1 MTQRF
6 AQHPLRMALHNE
18 IHSRP
23 FIVLAAPARLSMLA
37 VWLEGPPGDA
47 EYRHLAALCEHFGVA
62 APADGVRHFDV
73 DFGGFRFKWE
83 RHGEFATLVVACPGA
98 RHDAPFSPAAA
109 RALPDAWLAGL
120 PGQVIAAM
128 HLALLP
134 DSDALQDAQR
144 RAEWFAHPPT
154 IGMAV
159 GGGALRAYT
168 DFRIG
173 EDGFSRWLL
182 VDAGGEPRQIG
193 RDAQRLCEI
202 EAYRMMAMMAFPLA
216 QSVGKDL
223 DMIER
228 DLGRATVAL
237 ASAAAADD
245 AALLASLADQAVRIE
260 RLAHRTSFRFG
271 ATRAYHD
278 LVQRRLRDL
287 REERLPGVQPISGFL
302 DRRMGPAM
310 ATVDSVG
317 RRLDD
322 LARRLTRANA
332 LLRARVDL
340 NREQQNQR
348 MLDALNR
355 RGELQLR
362 LQQTVEG
369 LSVAAITYYATGLVG
384 YVAKAAKTA
393 GVSAAN
399 PDLVAGLAVVPVA
412 LAVAWFTHRLRHRL
426 TAGIEPAAHAP
437 LKSD

>member
-1 MTQRF
+1 MSQRF
-6 AQHPLRMALHNE
+6 PQHPKRLALNNE
-18 IHSRP
+18 VHARP
-23 FIVLAAPARLSMLA
+23 FIVLAAPARVSMLA
-37 VWLEGPPGDA
+37 AWFDGPPGEA
-47 EYRHLAALCEHFGVA
+47 EYLHLAELCRHFGVA
-62 APADGVRHFDV
+62 APADGVRHFDA
-73 DFGGFRFKWE
+73 DFGAFRFKWE
-83 RHGEFATLVVACPGA
+83 RHGEFATLLVLCPGA
-98 RHDAPFSPAAA
+98 DAEAPFSPDAAQ
-109 RALPDAWLAGL
+109 ALPEWWLARL
-120 PGQVIAAM
+120 PGQVIAAA

-134 DSDALQDAQR
+134 DDEALQDPRQR
-144 RAEWFAHPPT
+144 ARWFAQPPT
-154 IGMAV
+154 IGLET
-159 GGGALRAYT
+159 GGGAMRAYT

-173 EDGFSRWLL
+173 EDGFARWLL
-182 VDAGGEPRQIG
+182 VDAGGDAHQLG

-202 EAYRMMAMMAFPLA
+202 EAYRMMAMLSFPLA
-216 QSVGKDL
+216 QSVGKEL
-223 DMIER
+223 DAIEH

-237 ASAAAADD
+237 ADTTTEND

-271 ATRAYHD
+271 ATRAYAD

-287 REERLPGVQPISGFL
+287 REQRLPGLQPMSVFL

-340 NREQQNQR
+340 NREIQNQR

-362 LQQTVEG
+362 LQHTVEG

-384 YVAKAAKTA
+384 YLAKAAKAA
-393 GVSAAN
+393 GAAVS
-399 PDLVAGLAVVPVA
+399 PDVVAGLAVLPLA
-412 LAVAWFTHRLRHRL
+412 LAVAWFTHRLRRHL
-426 TAGIEPAAHAP
+426 TSGLDDSH
-437 LKSD
+437 

>member
-1 MTQRF
+1 MSQRF
-6 AQHPLRMALHNE
+6 PQHPQRLALNNE
-18 IHSRP
+18 VHARP
-23 FIVLAAPARLSMLA
+23 FIVLDAPARLAMLT
-37 VWLEGPPGDA
+37 VWFDGPPGDA
-47 EYRHLAALCEHFGVA
+47 EYAHLAELCVHFGVA
-62 APADGVRHFDV
+62 PPASGVRHFNA

-83 RHGEFATLVVACPGA
+83 RHGEFATLMVHCPGA
-98 RHDAPFSPAAA
+98 DADAPFAPDAAQ
-109 RALPDAWLAGL
+109 ALPAHWLAEL
-120 PGQVIAAM
+120 PGQVIAAV
-128 HLALLP
+128 HLTLLP
-134 DSDALQDAQR
+134 DSEALQSPR
-144 RAEWFAHPPT
+144 CRARWFAHPPI
-154 IGMAV
+154 IGVEV
-159 GGGALRAYT
+159 GGGAMRAYT
-168 DFRIG
+168 DFHVA

-182 VDAGGEPRQIG
+182 VDAGGDAHQLG

-202 EAYRMMAMMAFPLA
+202 EAYRMMAMLAFPLA
-216 QSVGKDL
+216 QSVGKEL
-223 DMIER
+223 DAIEQ

-237 ASAAAADD
+237 ASAAADDD
-245 AALLASLADQAVRIE
+245 ATLLASLADQAVRIE

-287 REERLPGVQPISGFL
+287 REQRLPGLQPASVFL

-384 YVAKAAKTA
+384 YLAKAAKSA
-393 GVSAAN
+393 GAPVNA
-399 PDLVAGLAVVPVA
+399 DVVAGLAVLPLA
-412 LAVAWFTHRLRHRL
+412 LAVAWFTHRLRRHL
-426 TAGIEPAAHAP
+426 TSD
-437 LKSD
+437 LKTPPRS